1 MSPRAASAQLVAAA
15 LDFIG
20 DGAARV
26 VDVGTGTGALAIAI
40 ASAAPRALLWA
51 TDTSADAVAVTRA
64 NVLCHGLV
72 DRIIVCHA
80 DLLDPVS
87 SPIDLVVANL
97 PYLRAADAAQ
107 FPDLASEPSDAVFAE
122 GDGLEPYRRLLT
134 VCPGRLSAS
143 GAVAIQLHRRVFMA
157 RRDQLARLRAEI
169 EAVHRLALSSSR
181 PQRLAAAA

>member
-1 MSPRAASAQLVAAA
+1 MSPRAASERLVAAA

-40 ASAAPRALLWA
+40 ASAAPQALLWA

-64 NVLCHGLV
+64 NVLRHARA

-80 DLLDPVS
+80 DLLDSVP

-107 FPDLASEPSDAVFAE
+107 FPDLTSEPSDAVFAE
-122 GDGLEPYRRLLT
+122 GDGLESYRRLLT

-157 RRDQLARLRAEI
+157 RSDELPRLRVEI
-169 EAVHRLALSSSR
+169 ETVHRLAQSSS

>member
-1 MSPRAASAQLVAAA
+1 VRRAQSSSPLRF
-15 LDFIG
+15 DFIG
-20 DGAARV
+20 GGAARV

-40 ASAAPRALLWA
+40 ARAAPRALLWA

-64 NVLCHGLV
+64 NVLRHGLA

-80 DLLDPVS
+80 DLLDPVP

-97 PYLRAADAAQ
+97 PYLRAAQAAQ

-157 RRDQLARLRAEI
+157 RRDELPRLRAEI